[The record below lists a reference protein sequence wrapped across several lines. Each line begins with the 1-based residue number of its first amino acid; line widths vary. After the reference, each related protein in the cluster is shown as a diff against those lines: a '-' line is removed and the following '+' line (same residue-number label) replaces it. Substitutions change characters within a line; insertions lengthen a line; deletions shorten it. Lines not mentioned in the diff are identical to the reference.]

1 LPAIGGTPGS
11 GKLSKPSKARPH
23 GAEDQASESSTANI
37 GFEAKPR
44 LAADQLRGTMDA
56 AEFKHVV
63 LRAFEE
69 KCGALDE
76 RIDIAEREQATLTA
90 GIKS

>member
-1 LPAIGGTPGS
+1 MN
-11 GKLSKPSKARPH
+11 
-23 GAEDQASESSTANI
+23 QASESSTANI
-37 GFEAKPR
+37 GFEAKLR

-56 AEFKHVV
+56 AECKHVV
-63 LRAFEE
+63 LGAFDGR
-69 KCGALDE
+69 CGALDE

>member
-1 LPAIGGTPGS
+1 MN
-11 GKLSKPSKARPH
+11 
-23 GAEDQASESSTANI
+23 QASESSTASI
-37 GFEAKPR
+37 GFEAKLR
-44 LAADQLRGTMDA
+44 LAADQLRGTRAA
-56 AEFKHVV
+56 AECKHVV
-63 LRAFEE
+63 LRALDE

>member
-1 LPAIGGTPGS
+1 MAQKIN
-11 GKLSKPSKARPH
+11 
-23 GAEDQASESSTANI
+23 QASESSTPNI
-37 GFEAKPR
+37 GFEAKLR
-44 LAADQLRGTMDA
+44 LAADQLRGTMDV